1 MKNKNKKWKRYNGEN
16 NSWEDRSAQLV
27 LYTSFAINLRNSFSL
42 ETYKGGENNLI
53 ACQND
58 NRSILNTQFM
68 VEETG
73 LSRKSC

>member
-1 MKNKNKKWKRYNGEN
+1 MKDKNKKWKRYNGEN
-16 NSWEDRSAQLV
+16 NSWEDRVAQLV

-58 NRSILNTQFM
+58 NRGILNTQFI

-73 LSRKSC
+73 LSRNSC